1 MYVQVCLGGLIS
13 VCFAYTYQDRE
24 ITGEVKQ
31 VYPSIFAGGAFAAR
45 AGPTPRTRIRV
56 DILRHR
62 QQPYLLRGSQ
72 HPSVGHAKLQCQ
84 VKLFNVNWA
93 SPLPFPHTRKQVEY

>member
-45 AGPTPRTRIRV
+45 AGPTPRTRQDTSRRIE
-56 DILRHR
+56 
-62 QQPYLLRGSQ
+62 
-72 HPSVGHAKLQCQ
+72 
-84 VKLFNVNWA
+84 A
-93 SPLPFPHTRKQVEY
+93 SPTTLPPEGITAPVCRSRKIAMSS